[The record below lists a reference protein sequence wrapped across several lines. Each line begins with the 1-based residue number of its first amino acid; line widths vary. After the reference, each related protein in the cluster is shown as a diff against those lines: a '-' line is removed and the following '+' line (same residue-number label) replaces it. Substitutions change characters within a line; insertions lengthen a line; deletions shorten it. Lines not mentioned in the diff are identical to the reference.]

1 MTPPVEWYREQS
13 DYNRRFYEWLHA
25 ARPDDANDW
34 KVAALFY
41 SGLHR
46 ANCRFA
52 RREGKAPENH
62 FERNRPV
69 KRELPQ
75 VFEVCKPLYL
85 MRIGARYTN
94 GFRTN
99 DDRRSSAG
107 ALLRRIENAIPF

>member
-46 ANCRFA
+46 VNYRSDD
-52 RREGKAPENH
+52 
-62 FERNRPV
+62 V
-69 KRELPQ
+69 KFVEL
-75 VFEVCKPLYL
+75 K
-85 MRIGARYTN
+85 IAT
-94 GFRTN
+94 
-99 DDRRSSAG
+99 
-107 ALLRRIENAIPF
+107 